1 MNYQLV
7 NVDVVRKRV
16 AETVAEAGSGF
27 SSYYAYAATIT
38 ITVVAVA
45 QAFSA
50 VTTAVAV
57 NGLLFS

>member
-7 NVDVVRKRV
+7 SVVVVRNQV

-27 SSYYAYAATIT
+27 SSYYVYAATIT
-38 ITVVAVA
+38 TMVAVAA

-50 VTTAVAV
+50 AITADAA
-57 NGLLFS
+57 NGLSFF